1 MSGLGNHE
9 FLPTKVLKISLPIIA
24 LCKRQLLPLSG
35 FPCRI
40 ETQVFFCEPNARAI
54 STKLNE
60 GWHDVC
66 VKSRQGDA
74 LKFNGKGP
82 IYYLIEAHLK
92 AKESIMKKEDMIKRI
107 LRSFEYD
114 FFKISSQEL
123 DKALKDE
130 RQHLNE
136 KTYSEVEALYYTTA

>member
-1 MSGLGNHE
+1 
-9 FLPTKVLKISLPIIA
+9 
-24 LCKRQLLPLSG
+24 
-35 FPCRI
+35 
-40 ETQVFFCEPNARAI
+40 
-54 STKLNE
+54 
-60 GWHDVC
+60 
-66 VKSRQGDA
+66 
-74 LKFNGKGP
+74 
-82 IYYLIEAHLK
+82 
-92 AKESIMKKEDMIKRI
+92 MKKEDMIKRI